1 MFWASSSLLTSKF
14 SLLTSGRCLFS
25 NLFGLSRTQGRKGG
39 HGADKAR
46 GCESDTLP
54 RRGWYGKGAGT
65 GGERYG
71 RDVSDVS
78 DISSKRRTHA
88 KVGRRKTG
96 IYFDDDCLQFREHH
110 INSDVTTEPREGLA
124 RAQRPA
130 AINPVSNGVHRDLAG
145 IESVVFYDR
154 IARTAYRVSRKPSD
168 HRAARVSSI

>member
-78 DISSKRRTHA
+78 DISSKRRTHT
-88 KVGRRKTG
+88 KVGGRKTG
-96 IYFDDDCLQFREHH
+96 IHFYDDGFRSREDHVYA
-110 INSDVTTEPREGLA
+110 DVTTEPG
-124 RAQRPA
+124 
-130 AINPVSNGVHRDLAG
+130 
-145 IESVVFYDR
+145 
-154 IARTAYRVSRKPSD
+154 
-168 HRAARVSSI
+168 